1 MEQDKNKKMPKF
13 SMSWI
18 YLLVIIGLLS
28 VYFMGGDSISGSA
41 SKKVSYDEF
50 RAYVSKG
57 YASEIVLNK
66 DESTLKMYVT
76 AEHIRD
82 VFKAGTKEVGKEPYV
97 TTEFGSSDKVESFVD
112 AERQAGKFK
121 GNLNYEN
128 KKGSDL
134 LTILINISPFIFIIL
149 FWMFIMRRMG
159 GGGSNSGGV
168 FNVGKSKAKMYEKGA
183 DINITFKDVAGQEGA
198 KQEVQEIVE
207 FLKNPKKYT
216 DLGGKI
222 PKGAL
227 LVGPPGTG
235 KTLLAKP

>member
-1 MEQDKNKKMPKF
+1 MEQDKNNKMPKF

-18 YLLVIIGLLS
+18 YMLVIIGLIS
-28 VYFMGGDSISGSA
+28 VYLMGGDSIGGSA

-50 RAYVSKG
+50 RAYVTKG

-66 DESTLKMYVT
+66 DESTLKMYVK

-82 VFKAGTKEVGKEPYV
+82 VFKAGTKEVGKTPFV
-97 TTEFGSSDKVESFVD
+97 TSEFGSADKVESFVD

-134 LTILINISPFIFIIL
+134 LTILFNIAPIL
-149 FWMFIMRRMG
+149 FFVFIWLFFMRRMG
-159 GGGSNSGGV
+159 GGGGNAGGV

-183 DINITFKDVAGQEGA
+183 
-198 KQEVQEIVE
+198 EIGRAHV
-207 FLKNPKKYT
+207 
-216 DLGGKI
+216 
-222 PKGAL
+222 
-227 LVGPPGTG
+227 
-235 KTLLAKP
+235 

>member
-97 TTEFGSSDKVESFVD
+97 TD
-112 AERQAGKFK
+112 R
-121 GNLNYEN
+121 
-128 KKGSDL
+128 
-134 LTILINISPFIFIIL
+134 
-149 FWMFIMRRMG
+149 
-159 GGGSNSGGV
+159 
-168 FNVGKSKAKMYEKGA
+168 KS
-183 DINITFKDVAGQEGA
+183 V
-198 KQEVQEIVE
+198 V
-207 FLKNPKKYT
+207 
-216 DLGGKI
+216 
-222 PKGAL
+222 
-227 LVGPPGTG
+227 
-235 KTLLAKP
+235 